1 MADQAYPTEKC
12 KSCPALVIWAVTER
26 GKRMPVDPDP
36 APGGNVLLTEQYG
49 QLTAV
54 VVPAHRAFGRTD
66 LRMSHFVTCPNAD
79 QHRRR
84 R

>member
-1 MADQAYPTEKC
+1 MADQYPTEKC
-12 KSCPALVIWAVTER
+12 KSCPAQVIWAVTER
-26 GKRMPVDPDP
+26 GKRMPVDVDP
-36 APGGNVLLTEQYG
+36 MPGANVLLTEQYG

-54 VVPAHRAFGRTD
+54 VVKPHRAFGRTD
-66 LRMSHFVTCPNAD
+66 LRTSHFVTCPAAD